1 LIVTVTIDQPLVS
14 TRDQPNTNAAYI
26 TLEGLYSPPEA
37 WLPGGTSFVYTVA
50 LPIPIN
56 DDASYSIDD
65 FLFIF
70 IFSIE
75 RNNCCIY
82 KWYTSCSS

>member
-1 LIVTVTIDQPLVS
+1 MNISIDQPLVPV
-14 TRDQPNTNAAYI
+14 RDQPNTNAVSI

-37 WLPGGTSFVYTVA
+37 WLSGGTGFIYTAA

-56 DDASYSIDD
+56 EDVSHSINDS
-65 FLFIF
+65 LFIL
-70 IFSIE
+70 ILLTE